1 MVYGQAIKAVIH
13 EKVCLTPCTI
23 HILADNYAVWRRNHE
38 HDRLSRK
45 DRAQAGPEGRSR
57 LAHLRVRLLYPTSAL
72 CSSVSSGKFLPYIK
86 W

>member
-23 HILADNYAVWRRNHE
+23 YILADIYAVRRRNHE

-57 LAHLRVRLLYPTSAL
+57 LAHLRVCLLYPTSVL
-72 CSSVSSGKFLPYIK
+72 CSSVFSGKFLPYIK